1 MTPTQSPTQRG
12 RIRKVNTKDNEV
24 AQYAARLGMNDEMLK
39 AERERSGGSDRV
51 LLHRLRVRWSSYC
64 RTAERRDERE
74 FLKDEADRKRM
85 MHEQERALMLAA
97 RVAKR
102 EESTLVERLADLL
115 LQGTL
120 ERSEVRAVN
129 FEARQTDDADHP
141 SKLLALT
148 DTPFL
153 DEWLPRIR
161 DVIRAA
167 EVDMDRR
174 LGLIRRPKDSG
185 DERDQRILREYEGER
200 SEAAAL
206 MEGCSSR
213 HIEAVRTRYGR
224 RGKDGRLRG

>member
-1 MTPTQSPTQRG
+1 MT
-12 RIRKVNTKDNEV
+12 
-24 AQYAARLGMNDEMLK
+24 DEMLE
-39 AERERSGGSDRV
+39 AERKRSGGSNRV

-64 RTAERRDERE
+64 RTAERQSERD
-74 FLKDEADRKRM
+74 FLKDEASRSRM
-85 MHEQERALMLAA
+85 VHEQERALMLAA
-97 RVAKR
+97 RISKR
-102 EESTLVERLADLL
+102 EESSLVERLADLL

-120 ERSEVRAVN
+120 ERSEVQAVN

-174 LGLIRRPKDSG
+174 LGLIRRAKDSG
-185 DERDQRILREYEGER
+185 EERDKRILRDYEGE
-200 SEAAAL
+200 SPEAAAL
-206 MEGCSSR
+206 MEGCTASHISS
-213 HIEAVRTRYGR
+213 VRTRYVR